1 MVHRF
6 HCDQLKKMQ
15 FEIVFKVFLHH
26 VGIHGPCQT
35 LEIFS
40 ISFLLLYDIIAPK
53 IFEEKVML
61 CFELQ
66 LIVQSEFDTRAK

>member
-1 MVHRF
+1 MVQEF
-6 HCDQLKKMQ
+6 HQDQLEKTHFLIGYKNYLHQ
-15 FEIVFKVFLHH
+15 DEIP
-26 VGIHGPCQT
+26 GPCQT
-35 LEIFS
+35 RSIFS

-66 LIVQSEFDTRAK
+66 LIVQSEFDTREK

>member
-1 MVHRF
+1 MVHQF

-40 ISFLLLYDIIAPK
+40 ISFLLLYGVMAPK
-53 IFEEKVML
+53 IFQ
-61 CFELQ
+61 LQ
-66 LIVQSEFDTRAK
+66 KSLSNSSSNQNLTRTQQ